1 MRECAQEKVTKYS
14 KETVNFVL
22 KDGIES
28 MEVRGMA
35 LSYPGYMLPE
45 AVKFLKGLRV
55 ARRALAYL
63 MIPVLNET

>member
-1 MRECAQEKVTKYS
+1 M
-14 KETVNFVL
+14 NFVL

-28 MEVRGMA
+28 MEVCGMA
-35 LSYPGYMLPE
+35 VSYPGYMLPE

-55 ARRALAYL
+55 PRRALAYL